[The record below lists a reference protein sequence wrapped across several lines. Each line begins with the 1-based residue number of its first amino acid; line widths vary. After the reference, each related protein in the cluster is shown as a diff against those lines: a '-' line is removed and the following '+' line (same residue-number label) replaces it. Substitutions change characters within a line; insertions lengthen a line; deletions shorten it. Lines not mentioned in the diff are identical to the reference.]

1 MREPLDVPSV
11 SSALRTAGLPY
22 AGVDFQPA
30 LDSTNARAGGLR
42 RPWLVVT
49 TDHQRSGRGRLSR
62 GWEVPD
68 RAAVCVSVLL
78 PVTAVGADA
87 RIAGEPGWIPL
98 FTGLAVAEAIGGL
111 TGLDVALKWP
121 NDVLLAADGHRK
133 VCGILCELLS
143 VNEGVVVGT
152 GINVDQTRAELPVEQ
167 ATSLALCGAHVSRE
181 ALLTAYLTR
190 LAQRHGEWLAGGED
204 AARARAAY
212 RAACRTIGAE
222 VIVHRPAGPPAT
234 GTAVAVDDD
243 GRLVVESG
251 EAGESGYGSGRSRD
265 TYAAGDVVHV
275 RPGAESG

>member
-1 MREPLDVPSV
+1 M
-11 SSALRTAGLPY
+11 
-22 AGVDFQPA
+22 
-30 LDSTNARAGGLR
+30 R

-78 PVTAVGADA
+78 PVTAPGLPG

-98 FTGLAVAEAIGGL
+98 FTGLAVAEAISWL

-143 VNEGVVVGT
+143 VPEGVVVGT

-167 ATSLALCGAHVSRE
+167 ATSLTLCGTHVTRE

-190 LAQRHGEWLAGGED
+190 LALRHGEWLAGGEH
-204 AARARAAY
+204 AAGARAAY

-222 VIVHRPAGPPAT
+222 VVVHLPAGPPVT

-251 EAGESGYGSGRSRD
+251 SGSQRRRG

-275 RPGAESG
+275 RPGAEAGQ